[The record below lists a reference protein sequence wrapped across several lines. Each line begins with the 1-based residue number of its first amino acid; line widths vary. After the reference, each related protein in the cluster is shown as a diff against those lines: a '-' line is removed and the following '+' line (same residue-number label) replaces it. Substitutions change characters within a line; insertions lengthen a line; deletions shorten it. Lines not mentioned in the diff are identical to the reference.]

1 MEKHQAHRHVLMNCT
16 QVDLF
21 LQDMGRSK
29 RLRISQSESKST
41 ELPPETT
48 QHFTSSAPST
58 PTSAPTSAPIPD
70 EVSKQCNRYWTID
83 IIDEEGVVRQGRLKV
98 LEVWSLPL
106 GQRVVVPFNAQA
118 QPVGEAV
125 GLLSGFIGLVV
136 TDVATFPI
144 SYHSWDKAMSEKN
157 RENRSKLKMPHT
169 CGSKSMARKKHEKE
183 LASGKP
189 VSRGAVFVA
198 TRKRKDGS
206 YVNDNAKIVSVH
218 KLLDGLVSRTLGYSV
233 F

>member
-1 MEKHQAHRHVLMNCT
+1 
-16 QVDLF
+16 
-21 LQDMGRSK
+21 MGRSK
-29 RLRISQSESKST
+29 RLRISRSESKVAAPASAPTPSTFSGPTVTPTPVPALTPSQST

-58 PTSAPTSAPIPD
+58 PTLAPIPN

-118 QPVGEAV
+118 QPFGEVAS
-125 GLLSGFIGLVV
+125 LFSGFLGLVV

-144 SYHSWDKAMSEKN
+144 
-157 RENRSKLKMPHT
+157 R
-169 CGSKSMARKKHEKE
+169 
-183 LASGKP
+183 
-189 VSRGAVFVA
+189 
-198 TRKRKDGS
+198 
-206 YVNDNAKIVSVH
+206 
-218 KLLDGLVSRTLGYSV
+218 
-233 F
+233 